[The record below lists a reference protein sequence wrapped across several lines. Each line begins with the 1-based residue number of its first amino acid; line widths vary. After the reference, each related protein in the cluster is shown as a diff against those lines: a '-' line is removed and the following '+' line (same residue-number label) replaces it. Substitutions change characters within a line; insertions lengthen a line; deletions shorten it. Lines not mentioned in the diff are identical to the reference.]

1 MRGEDKNEVEEEIMS
16 RGKRLFCDTGV
27 DRGES
32 CYCQQS
38 LIITSF
44 HASLA
49 LEGEFDRAS
58 VFGFLTLTGRTTSLA
73 SPLDMTPRIHLS
85 SGSTERIQS
94 EPGRGLQQTYV
105 SISVVHCP
113 SYTDISQPFFMLL
126 LLDSALSWYYN
137 TSNSRL
143 SLLFVNHHYS
153 RLVYH

>member
-1 MRGEDKNEVEEEIMS
+1 MS
-16 RGKRLFCDTGV
+16 GGKRLFCDTGV

-58 VFGFLTLTGRTTSLA
+58 MSGFLTLTGRTTSLA

-94 EPGRGLQQTYV
+94 EPGRGLEQTYV
-105 SISVVHCP
+105 SISVVPCP
-113 SYTDISQPFFMLL
+113 SNTDISQPFY
-126 LLDSALSWYYN
+126 A
-137 TSNSRL
+137 TSS
-143 SLLFVNHHYS
+143 S
-153 RLVYH
+153 